1 MICLK
6 ERIGW
11 EDAVEAQLAAGRN
24 ASASVHGA
32 RSAAAA
38 PPLGVRAVASGN
50 TSLCANS
57 SPIATASW
65 GSISTRVSSGA
76 DIGPPTSCK
85 VDISHRNHADTMQ
98 DLGQEQEDSAR
109 PLRELPWRQVCE
121 FLRALDIDDTGE
133 AGVISPLHIRCVD

>member
-11 EDAVEAQLAAGRN
+11 EDALEAQLAAGRN
-24 ASASVHGA
+24 ASASAHGA
-32 RSAAAA
+32 RSGADA
-38 PPLGVRAVASGN
+38 PALGVRAVASGN

-57 SPIATASW
+57 SQIATASCC
-65 GSISTRVSSGA
+65 SISTRVTSGA
-76 DIGPPTSCK
+76 DIGPPTSRP

-121 FLRALDIDDTGE
+121 FLRALDIDDPGQTG
-133 AGVISPLHIRCVD
+133 APAPLHISSVN